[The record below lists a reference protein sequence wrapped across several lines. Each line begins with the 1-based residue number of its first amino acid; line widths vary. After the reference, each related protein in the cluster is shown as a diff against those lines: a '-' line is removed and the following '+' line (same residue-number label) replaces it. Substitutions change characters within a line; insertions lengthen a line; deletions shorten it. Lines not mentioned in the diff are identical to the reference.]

1 MDFVK
6 VRELE
11 DVDRESEFEEKVFFV
26 AMRYPDVFYGG
37 LLLLIVSY
45 L

>member
-11 DVDRESEFEEKVFFV
+11 DVDRESEFEAIISPNKPFAVNL
-26 AMRYPDVFYGG
+26 R
-37 LLLLIVSY
+37 LL
-45 L
+45 